1 MYRSRWS
8 TIAAVGIVACGS
20 SNDSARRNLVR
31 VAVAGNFLGPA
42 TEIARRFEAT
52 TGIPAELSF
61 GATGQL
67 YAQAANGAPFDV
79 FLAADEARPRRL
91 EAAGHTVPG
100 TRFTYAVG
108 RIVVYAP
115 RWDSVGTGAVEFATR
130 PIETVAIA
138 NPTTAPYGAV
148 AWKLLETWGA
158 LDRLEGKIVT
168 GTSVSQAFQFVAS
181 GAAEVGLVS
190 LSQVVDRDERQY
202 WIVPDTL
209 HAPIRQHGVLLVY
222 GEDNP
227 HARAFIDFLTGD
239 EARQVITTFGYIV
252 P

>member
-1 MYRSRWS
+1 MGL
-8 TIAAVGIVACGS
+8 IACGPAS
-20 SNDSARRNLVR
+20 DSASRNLVR
-31 VAVAGNFLGPA
+31 VAVAGNFIGAA
-42 TEIARRFEAT
+42 TEVARRFEAA
-52 TGIPAELSF
+52 TGIQAEFSA

-67 YAQAANGAPFDV
+67 YAQAANGAPFDI

-91 EAAGHTVPG
+91 EAAGHAVSG

-115 RWDSVGTGAVEFATR
+115 GWDSVGTGAVEFATR

-138 NPTTAPYGAV
+138 DPTTAPYGAV

-190 LSQVVDRDERQY
+190 LSQVVDRDASRY
-202 WIVPDTL
+202 WIVPADL
-209 HAPIRQHGVLLVY
+209 HAPIRQDGVLLVY
-222 GEDNP
+222 GQNNP
-227 HARAFIDFLTGD
+227 HARAFIEFLGSD
-239 EARQVITTFGYIV
+239 EARQVITDFGYIV